1 MIEEE
6 SPTAAGYNMRSDS
19 MPSPRINPLF
29 AGSCL
34 ILALLKLWLVRG
46 DEIACLGSPFDDIW
60 YMQAAKD
67 WYWLRS
73 YRALPFGTPP
83 YVRLPAYPLY
93 VALASLTGM
102 PLRIVNELL
111 FLLAAFVFIWVLIK
125 AGQSQAL
132 GLLLY
137 IAIIFHPGSFIVN
150 NLAYT
155 DTLYA
160 PVLLLSLAG
169 LILLWLK
176 RDAPR
181 RLWYVLAAGVALA
194 VLWHIRQES
203 IVIIA
208 YLGCYALLWF
218 LHGYRRAE
226 SRFNKLKQFGVV
238 VVTPLI
244 VIWGVSAIIKTINYK
259 RFGVFAADAMFTPDF
274 EAASKALLR
283 LKPQVPIRF
292 VPIPRETRQR
302 AYAVSPAFRE
312 LESYFEG
319 DPGRTWA
326 SFGKDVGVETQG
338 EISAGHFWWGLNQAT
353 YYAGYNK
360 SARQASQFYRR
371 MAREINAACADGRLT
386 CRFVISPLIDPDAH
400 NYLPYLP
407 HSLARITDLFTSVT
421 APPKPQ
427 DMANLPLDVR
437 ALFDSVAHRRAA
449 LRSVGAM
456 RIQGWAFN
464 LGDNLQTVT
473 LRAPDG
479 QVLALGQL
487 SPRPDVSAH
496 YQITNLMVPLN
507 TGFDLEIPA
516 DAPKS
521 LNADI
526 VFTTRSGKEFSVHRP
541 NQISGTVV
549 GKTLVYNIDEDQV
562 FTQKHEREAAMQ
574 GFIWAYHGRIV
585 RLLTYAGL
593 VALVLLLLRYRQVD
607 LREPAFVIM
616 ALLASVIVI
625 RVAVFTFIDASAYV
639 ANDLRYIFPV
649 VYLYTC
655 LLLMLISRAL
665 SLTVSSASFRWAW
678 RRVDLRKL
686 WKKTKDQ
693 TA

>member
-1 MIEEE
+1 VDEVTL
-6 SPTAAGYNMRSDS
+6 SGHARSDS
-19 MPSPRINPLF
+19 RPAARSKSLLF

-34 ILALLKLWLVRG
+34 LLALLKLWLVRG

-60 YMQAAKD
+60 YVQAAKD
-67 WYWLRS
+67 WYWLRA
-73 YRALPFGTPP
+73 YRTLPFGTPP

-93 VALASLTGM
+93 VALAGLTGM

-111 FLLAAFVFIWVLIK
+111 FLLAAFVFIRVLIK
-125 AGQSQAL
+125 AGQSRPLA
-132 GLLLY
+132 LLLY
-137 IAIIFHPGSFIVN
+137 AAIIFHPGSFIVN

-181 RLWYVLAAGVALA
+181 RLWYALTAGVALA
-194 VLWHIRQES
+194 VLWHVRQES
-203 IVIIA
+203 IVILA
-208 YLGCYALLWF
+208 YLGGYALLWF
-218 LHGYRRAE
+218 LSVWRRAE
-226 SRFNKLKQFGVV
+226 TRRNKLRQFAVV

-244 VIWGVSAIIKTINYK
+244 VIWGVSVIVKTINYK

-274 EAASKALLR
+274 EAASKALMR
-283 LKPQVPIRF
+283 IKPQVPIRF

-326 SFGKDVGVETQG
+326 SFGKDVGVEAPG

-360 SARQASQFYRR
+360 SARQAAQFYRR
-371 MAREINAACADGRLT
+371 MAKEINAACADGRLT
-386 CRFVISPLIDPDAH
+386 CRFVISPLVDPDTH

-407 HSLARITDLFTSVT
+407 HSLARITEQFTSTT

-427 DMANLPLDVR
+427 DMYNLPLDVR
-437 ALFDSVAHRRAA
+437 ALFDSVAHRRAD
-449 LRSVGAM
+449 LRSVGGM
-456 RIQGWAFN
+456 RIQGWAFD
-464 LGDNLQTVT
+464 LSDSLQTVAV
-473 LRAPDG
+473 RAPDG
-479 QVLALGQL
+479 QVLALGQF
-487 SPRPDVSAH
+487 SPRPDVMAH
-496 YQITNLMVPLN
+496 YQVTNLTVPLN
-507 TGFDLEIPA
+507 TGFDLELSG
-516 DAPKS
+516 DTPKA

-526 VFTTRSGKEFSVHRP
+526 VFTTHSGKEFIVHRP
-541 NQISGTVV
+541 NQTADTV
-549 GKTLVYNIDEDQV
+549 TNESLVYNIDEDQS
-562 FTQKHEREAAMQ
+562 FTQKYKREAAVQ
-574 GFIWAYHGRIV
+574 SFIWSYHGRII

-593 VALVLLLLRYRQVD
+593 VALLLLLLRYRQVD
-607 LREPAFVIM
+607 WQEPVFVIM
-616 ALLASVIVI
+616 ALLAMVIAI
-625 RVAVFTFIDASAYV
+625 RVAVFTFIDASSYI

-649 VYLYTC
+649 IYLYTC
-655 LLLMLISRAL
+655 LLLLLIARAL
-665 SLTVSSASFRWAW
+665 GVIVSSASFQRVW
-678 RRVDLRKL
+678 RRVDVHKL
-686 WKKTKDQ
+686 LKRTKAQ